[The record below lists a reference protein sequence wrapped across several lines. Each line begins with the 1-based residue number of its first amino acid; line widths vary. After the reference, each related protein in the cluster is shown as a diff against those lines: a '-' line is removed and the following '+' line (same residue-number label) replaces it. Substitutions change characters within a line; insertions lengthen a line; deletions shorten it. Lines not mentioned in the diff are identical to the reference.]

1 MTFWSFIFRCGSSEV
16 ILPVV
21 HSYILVKPAATP
33 SITLRGKS
41 TLHGTEDKLKMGIPI
56 FEDINIS
63 VDFAVKKTEGKV
75 NHILGKDEIKD
86 DSSDSIELGKE
97 EKLQLKLEKKK
108 AKREYCRIFNKIF
121 DRIYLYKILLKWE
134 TCKVIMK
141 EISFTHSN
149 HEKKIYINLCS
160 LGIIFLLIHYLEK
173 K

>member
-1 MTFWSFIFRCGSSEV
+1 MTLWSFIFRCGSSEV

-21 HSYILVKPAATP
+21 QSYILVKPAATP

-63 VDFAVKKTEGKV
+63 VDFAVKNTEGKV
-75 NHILGKDEIKD
+75 NHILGKDEIRD

-108 AKREYCRIFNKIF
+108 AKREYCRILTRFLTEN
-121 DRIYLYKILLKWE
+121 L
-134 TCKVIMK
+134 
-141 EISFTHSN
+141 
-149 HEKKIYINLCS
+149 NLCS
-160 LGIIFLLIHYLEK
+160 LGIIFLLW
-173 K
+173 